1 MVMDPALLGL
11 GVGGIMG
18 YIIKPGKNGEQIM
31 TPIKQSKEALQAL
44 KPIIYR
50 TFTLDMATARSLAL
64 RNWEFLEP
72 FDQLVIINKGA
83 SVACQIRLNEPE
95 FEPMDLRD
103 LKELRGQ
110 IYRFF
115 ITNIAG
121 VGSIDLILFRGGHV
135 IGVPLSGEEVG
146 GGAGGGVPPV
156 YTLRTTSTVE
166 FIAAILT
173 NATDE
178 ANIAG
183 LVANKVRLT
192 GVSILSAQ
200 QLDYRLIFFSGA
212 AFANADPDVDTFRN
226 EVELDL
232 PSFGFQIAGA
242 GLWYMAVNGLD
253 LDFQDNDG
261 TNTLHVALQ
270 NLSAAAKIAGVGG
283 EVVVI
288 FTYEERD

>member
-11 GVGGIMG
+11 GVGGILG
-18 YIIKPGKNGEQIM
+18 WTIRPGKNGEQVM
-31 TPIKQSKEALQAL
+31 TPIKLDKEQLQAT
-44 KPIIYR
+44 KPLIYKVI
-50 TFTLDMATARSLAL
+50 TLDMATARAL
-64 RNWEFLEP
+64 VEMP
-72 FDQLVIINKGA
+72 YPADQIIIINRGA
-83 SVACQIRLNEPE
+83 SVACQIRINEDIY
-95 FEPMDLRD
+95 EPLDLRD
-103 LKELRGQ
+103 FKELRGL
-110 IYRFF
+110 IWRFF
-115 ITNIAG
+115 ITNAAG
-121 VGSIDLILFRGGHV
+121 VGSIDLVLMKGGHI

-146 GGAGGGVPPV
+146 GGGGIAPPV

-183 LVANKVRLT
+183 LVANKVRIT
-192 GVSILSAQ
+192 GVAILSDQ
-200 QLDYRLIFFSGA
+200 QLDYRLIFFSGDT
-212 AFANADPDVDTFRN
+212 FANADPDVDTFRN

-242 GLWYMAVNGLD
+242 GLWYMSVNGLEMD
-253 LDFQDNDG
+253 YQDNDG
-261 TNTLHVALQ
+261 TSELHVALQ

-283 EVVVI
+283 EIVVI

>member
-11 GVGGIMG
+11 GVGGIVG
-18 YIIKPGKNGEQIM
+18 YIIKPGRNGEQIM
-31 TPIKQSKEALQAL
+31 TPIKQDKEKLQAL

-64 RNWEFLEP
+64 GNWEFLEP
-72 FDQLVIINKGA
+72 FDQLVIINRGA

-95 FEPMDLRD
+95 FEPIDLRD

-115 ITNIAG
+115 ITNVAG

-146 GGAGGGVPPV
+146 GGGGIAPPV

-166 FIAAILT
+166 FTDAIVT
-173 NATDE
+173 NATEEED
-178 ANIAG
+178 IAG
-183 LVANKVRLT
+183 LVANKVRIT
-192 GVSILSAQ
+192 GISILSDQ

-232 PSFGFQIAGA
+232 PSYGFQIGGA

-261 TNTLHVALQ
+261 TSTLHVALQ

-283 EVVVI
+283 EIVVI

>member
-1 MVMDPALLGL
+1 MVMDPTLLGL
-11 GVGGIMG
+11 GVGGALG

-31 TPIKQSKEALQAL
+31 TPIKMDKEALQAA
-44 KPIIYR
+44 KPLIYKVI
-50 TFTLDMATARSLAL
+50 TLDMATARSLAL
-64 RNWEFLEP
+64 GNWEFP
-72 FDQLVIINKGA
+72 YPADQIIIINRGA
-83 SVACQIRLNEPE
+83 SVACQIRINEDIY
-95 FEPMDLRD
+95 EPLDLRD
-103 LKELRGQ
+103 FKELRGL
-110 IYRFF
+110 IWRFF
-115 ITNIAG
+115 ITNAAG
-121 VGSIDLILFRGGHV
+121 VGSIDLVLMKGGHI

-183 LVANKVRLT
+183 LVANKVRIT
-192 GVSILSAQ
+192 GVSILSDQ
-200 QLDYRLIFFSGA
+200 QLDYRLIFFGGDT
-212 AFANADPDVDTFRN
+212 FANADPDVDAFRN
-226 EVELDL
+226 EVELNL
-232 PSFGFQIAGA
+232 PGFGFQIGGA
-242 GLWYMAVNGLD
+242 GLWYMSVNGLEMD
-253 LDFQDNDG
+253 YQDNDG
-261 TNTLHVALQ
+261 TSELHAALQ